1 MHLQDYK
8 QTRLFQIFWHS
19 LLLIALIAIT
29 FWVYSQLKMGMLLN
43 QQKQSNVQNNVQNLI
58 KQEVVNN
65 SRGKTNGKAR
75 K

>member
-1 MHLQDYK
+1 MHLQNYK
-8 QTRLFQIFWHS
+8 QIRLFQIFWHS

-43 QQKQSNVQNNVQNLI
+43 QQKQGNVQNLI

>member
-8 QTRLFQIFWHS
+8 QIRLFQIFWHS

-43 QQKQSNVQNNVQNLI
+43 QQKQGDVQNLI
-58 KQEVVNN
+58 KQEVINN
-65 SRGKTNGKAR
+65 DRSKANGKTR

>member
-29 FWVYSQLKMGMLLN
+29 FWVYSQLKIGMLLN
-43 QQKQSNVQNNVQNLI
+43 QQKQGNVQNLI

>member
-8 QTRLFQIFWHS
+8 QIRLFQIFWHS

-29 FWVYSQLKMGMLLN
+29 FWIYSQLKMGMLLN
-43 QQKQSNVQNNVQNLI
+43 QQKQGNVQNLI
-58 KQEVVNN
+58 KQEVINN
-65 SRGKTNGKAR
+65 DRSKTNGKAR

>member
-29 FWVYSQLKMGMLLN
+29 FWVYSQLKIGMLLN
-43 QQKQSNVQNNVQNLI
+43 QQKQGDVQNLI

-65 SRGKTNGKAR
+65 DRSKANGKTR

>member
-1 MHLQDYK
+1 MHLQDSK

-29 FWVYSQLKMGMLLN
+29 FWVYSQLKIGMLLN
-43 QQKQSNVQNNVQNLI
+43 QQKQDDVQNLI

-65 SRGKTNGKAR
+65 NRGKDNGKTR

>member
-8 QTRLFQIFWHS
+8 QTRLFQIFWHG
-19 LLLIALIAIT
+19 LLLVALTAIT

-43 QQKQSNVQNNVQNLI
+43 QQKQGNVQNLI
-58 KQEVVNN
+58 KQEVINN

>member
-8 QTRLFQIFWHS
+8 QIRLFQIFWHS

-29 FWVYSQLKMGMLLN
+29 FWVYSQLKIGMLLN
-43 QQKQSNVQNNVQNLI
+43 QQKQGNVQNLI

-65 SRGKTNGKAR
+65 DRSKANGKTR

>member
-8 QTRLFQIFWHS
+8 QIRLFQIFWHS

-43 QQKQSNVQNNVQNLI
+43 QQKQGNVQNLI

>member
-1 MHLQDYK
+1 MHLQYYK

-29 FWVYSQLKMGMLLN
+29 FWVYSQLKIGMLLN
-43 QQKQSNVQNNVQNLI
+43 QQKQGDVQNLI

-65 SRGKTNGKAR
+65 DRSKANGKTR

>member
-43 QQKQSNVQNNVQNLI
+43 QQKQGNVQNLI
-58 KQEVVNN
+58 KQEVINN

>member
-43 QQKQSNVQNNVQNLI
+43 QQKQSNVQNLI

-65 SRGKTNGKAR
+65 SRGKTNGKTR

>member
-43 QQKQSNVQNNVQNLI
+43 QQKQSNVQNLI

>member
-8 QTRLFQIFWHS
+8 QIRLFQIFWHS

-43 QQKQSNVQNNVQNLI
+43 QQKQGNVQNLI
-58 KQEVVNN
+58 KQEVINN

>member
-43 QQKQSNVQNNVQNLI
+43 QQKQGNVQNLI

>member
-29 FWVYSQLKMGMLLN
+29 FWVYSQLKIGMLLN
-43 QQKQSNVQNNVQNLI
+43 QQKQGNVQNLI
-58 KQEVVNN
+58 KQEVINN
-65 SRGKTNGKAR
+65 DRSKTNGKTR

>member
-1 MHLQDYK
+1 MHLQNYK

-43 QQKQSNVQNNVQNLI
+43 QQKQGNMQNLI

>member
-43 QQKQSNVQNNVQNLI
+43 QQKQSNVQNLI

-65 SRGKTNGKAR
+65 NRGKTNGKAR

>member
-29 FWVYSQLKMGMLLN
+29 FWVYSHLKMGMLLN
-43 QQKQSNVQNNVQNLI
+43 QQKQGNVQNLI
-58 KQEVVNN
+58 KQEVINN

>member
-43 QQKQSNVQNNVQNLI
+43 QQKQGDVQNLI

-65 SRGKTNGKAR
+65 DRSKANGKTR